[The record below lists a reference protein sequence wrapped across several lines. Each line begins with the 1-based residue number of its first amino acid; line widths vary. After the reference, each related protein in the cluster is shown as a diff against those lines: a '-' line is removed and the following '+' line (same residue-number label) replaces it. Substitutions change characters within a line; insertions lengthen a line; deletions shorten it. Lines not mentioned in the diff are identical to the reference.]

1 MTTTKTRVWAI
12 AALVTLA
19 TGFSACLKSDNITPQ
34 RDRAAVAIINGI
46 LSGSDLDFYDNGTK
60 VNQSALNIGFTYI
73 GYPIYGGIHT
83 FAFKKSGQTT
93 DYTAVTNL
101 YDSLTYNTV
110 IAYGDSTSPQMRSI
124 KDDFTG
130 AKETAVNIR
139 FFHLSPTVGAVDLY
153 IDDVKVDSNR
163 TFVGTSGFRT
173 AFTPLTKSVY
183 TNNIKVKEAG
193 TNTVLVENSS
203 PSASFST
210 GRVYTIVMMGSK
222 EFTDKKKLTVNSLYS
237 LY

>member
-12 AALVTLA
+12 AALVTMVTAL
-19 TGFSACLKSDNITPQ
+19 SACLKSDNVTPQ

-46 LSGSDLDFYDNGTK
+46 LSGSDLDFYDNSTK
-60 VNQSALNIGFTYI
+60 VNQGALAIGFTYI

-83 FAFKKSGQTT
+83 FAFKKTGTT
-93 DYTAVTNL
+93 ADYATVTSL

-110 IAYGDSTSPQMRSI
+110 VAFGDSTAPQMRSFR
-124 KDDFTG
+124 DDFTG

-139 FFHLSPTVGAVDLY
+139 FFHLSPTVGAVDVY
-153 IDDVKVDSNR
+153 IDNVKVDSNR
-163 TFVGTSGFRT
+163 TYVGTSGFRT

-183 TNNIKVKEAG
+183 TNKIEIKAAG
-193 TNTVLVENSS
+193 TSTVLVENSS
-203 PSASFST
+203 PSATFSS
-210 GRVYTIVMMGSK
+210 GRVYTIVMMGAK